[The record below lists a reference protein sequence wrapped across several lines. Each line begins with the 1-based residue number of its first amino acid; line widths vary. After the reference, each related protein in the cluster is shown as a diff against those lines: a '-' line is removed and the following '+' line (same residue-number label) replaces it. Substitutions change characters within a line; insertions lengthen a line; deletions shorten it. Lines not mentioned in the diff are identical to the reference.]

1 MRYSGYE
8 LLWMFAVYSVAGWCL
23 EVCAAAA
30 KQKKFVNRGYLN
42 GPFCP
47 VYGLTSAAFGIVL
60 PELREHLIFLFLGG
74 MIIAAFAEY
83 ICGFLLERI
92 SGQKWWD
99 YSGHRFSARGY
110 ICLPASLFW
119 GICAVLC
126 IRLFDPLLVK
136 LIYMLPQRAGMLI
149 LTAVLIAAFLDGLG
163 SSAAVLQMHYFLGR
177 AAFEVSGRLYGLSS
191 FLENALTERIRR
203 RMVKAYPSLKE
214 RKRAENGGIDEKT
227 AVFARGC
234 CFYKLAMLFFIG
246 AFLGDITETIFC
258 YTRTGII
265 MSRSSVVYG
274 PFSIVWGLGCV
285 LLTAFLYPYRE
296 KNDRYIFLA
305 GTILGGAYEYICSVF
320 SELVFGT
327 VFWDYSAIPFN
338 LGGRINLL
346 YCFFWGIVAVVWL
359 KMLYPILSGWI
370 EKLPVKCGKLL
381 SNSLILFMVFDMAL
395 SGLALGRYSAR
406 QDEKTAV
413 SQTVSG
419 EEGGLNGWLDRHF
432 PDERMKRIYPN
443 AKFVD

>member
-8 LLWMFAVYSVAGWCL
+8 LLWMVAGYSVAGWCL

-60 PELREHLIFLFLGG
+60 PELKEHLIFLFLGG

-191 FLENALTERIRR
+191 FLE
-203 RMVKAYPSLKE
+203 
-214 RKRAENGGIDEKT
+214 
-227 AVFARGC
+227 
-234 CFYKLAMLFFIG
+234 
-246 AFLGDITETIFC
+246 
-258 YTRTGII
+258 
-265 MSRSSVVYG
+265 
-274 PFSIVWGLGCV
+274 WGH
-285 LLTAFLYPYRE
+285 R
-296 KNDRYIFLA
+296 
-305 GTILGGAYEYICSVF
+305 
-320 SELVFGT
+320 
-327 VFWDYSAIPFN
+327 
-338 LGGRINLL
+338 
-346 YCFFWGIVAVVWL
+346 
-359 KMLYPILSGWI
+359 
-370 EKLPVKCGKLL
+370 
-381 SNSLILFMVFDMAL
+381 
-395 SGLALGRYSAR
+395 
-406 QDEKTAV
+406 
-413 SQTVSG
+413 
-419 EEGGLNGWLDRHF
+419 
-432 PDERMKRIYPN
+432 
-443 AKFVD
+443 

>member
-60 PELREHLIFLFLGG
+60 PELKEHLIFLFLGG

-136 LIYMLPQRAGMLI
+136 AYLYASPKGRNAYSDSCIDCSI
-149 LTAVLIAAFLDGLG
+149 LDGLG

-177 AAFEVSGRLYGLSS
+177 QPLRSADGF
-191 FLENALTERIRR
+191 
-203 RMVKAYPSLKE
+203 M
-214 RKRAENGGIDEKT
+214 
-227 AVFARGC
+227 GC
-234 CFYKLAMLFFIG
+234 H
-246 AFLGDITETIFC
+246 
-258 YTRTGII
+258 
-265 MSRSSVVYG
+265 
-274 PFSIVWGLGCV
+274 PF
-285 LLTAFLYPYRE
+285 
-296 KNDRYIFLA
+296 
-305 GTILGGAYEYICSVF
+305 
-320 SELVFGT
+320 
-327 VFWDYSAIPFN
+327 
-338 LGGRINLL
+338 
-346 YCFFWGIVAVVWL
+346 L
-359 KMLYPILSGWI
+359 KMPSQSG
-370 EKLPVKCGKLL
+370 
-381 SNSLILFMVFDMAL
+381 SDA
-395 SGLALGRYSAR
+395 
-406 QDEKTAV
+406 
-413 SQTVSG
+413 
-419 EEGGLNGWLDRHF
+419 GW
-432 PDERMKRIYPN
+432 
-443 AKFVD
+443 